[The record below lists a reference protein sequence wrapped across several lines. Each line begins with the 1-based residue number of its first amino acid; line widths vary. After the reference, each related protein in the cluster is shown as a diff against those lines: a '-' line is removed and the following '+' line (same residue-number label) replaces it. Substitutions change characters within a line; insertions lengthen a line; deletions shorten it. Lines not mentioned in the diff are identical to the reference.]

1 MDASEALCQLLH
13 DNWSLESPAKT
24 DVYWAKSK
32 VEAVDFAKVGK
43 NFVVACYAP
52 MTAANVRLVARD
64 VWLIEQN
71 VMVDIIVKVVTSVG
85 DAVNVRENMRNEIY
99 RILKQSKPSGFQIV
113 DITREFNKV
122 ESPDLVRLSL
132 QAKMVSLA

>member
-1 MDASEALCQLLH
+1 LL
-13 DNWSLESPAKT
+13 L
-24 DVYWAKSK
+24 
-32 VEAVDFAKVGK
+32 
-43 NFVVACYAP
+43 
-52 MTAANVRLVARD
+52 RD